1 MEKKDYITATYY
13 LETERDLREAA
24 DALAGEQSTGTWIR
38 VGLESRELMRKYRAK
53 VVDVKESF
61 RGVGHR
67 GAFLS
72 YDKGGPR

>member
-1 MEKKDYITATYY
+1 MKKKDYITATYY

-53 VVDVKESF
+53 VVEVRESF
-61 RGVGHR
+61 RGGVN
-67 GAFLS
+67 
-72 YDKGGPR
+72 KGIIKV